1 MDWQM
6 MDYAKMMEQAKTMD
20 GDEFARRLSA
30 FKTDGIYRIG
40 DQEVDISDLVN
51 RMNSRRKQPEPKRI
65 AVEPPPE
72 ETDTDKCRR
81 HKEMQK
87 RIKMT
92 NGRLSYLEHCIRSE
106 KEFPDL
112 TDADALV
119 KFQNEHDELS
129 SQKEHILGEL
139 ALCLPCPVLDC
150 PENANYA
157 RKQNDPPESSAKKH
171 SRPVNRENA
180 KTKKKGDRGFVSP
193 KKKKRL
199 QKVKIFCSHS
209 RDQSACNSAE

>member
-1 MDWQM
+1 MRR
-6 MDYAKMMEQAKTMD
+6 YAPFR
-20 GDEFARRLSA
+20 GRHSWPAR
-30 FKTDGIYRIG
+30 
-40 DQEVDISDLVN
+40 DLPTELDASSI
-51 RMNSRRKQPEPKRI
+51 RPNSLYHKQPEPKRI

-81 HKEMQK
+81 HQEMQK

-129 SQKEHILGEL
+129 SQKEHNLGEL

-150 PENANYA
+150 PENAKSA
-157 RKQNDPPESSAKKH
+157 SKQNDPPESSEKALAPRKPRKYQ
-171 SRPVNRENA
+171 N
-180 KTKKKGDRGFVSP
+180 
-193 KKKKRL
+193 KKKR
-199 QKVKIFCSHS
+199 
-209 RDQSACNSAE
+209 